1 MPDCTLPQAEYRAS
15 IRDYAI
21 PPWFNP
27 EFQALRQGPVV
38 LREASLFISK
48 FYKEHSTEDFENDLA
63 EYIYSSNAIEDA
75 GLNKPETWRI
85 VKQLLAG
92 EFVEADEELP
102 LRPSRFSK
110 ILRRKEVIQHVHAY
124 LYLQKTLS
132 ENVLTEAILLEAH
145 KVLLRGIPA
154 ARGEQGYQG
163 KYREVVVQVG
173 RPMIEG
179 GVESPVPLEKVEP
192 LMARWIEDFSNFQRN
207 SVKDPIAAAAN
218 LKLRFVYIHPF
229 LDRNGRMSRLLF
241 NILLGQH
248 YPHILCIFGENAKER
263 TRYQHAIHQTIHT
276 DNARIFSFYALR
288 RTVKSVIW
296 QLDNIQQSH
305 GDTSASTQASVIVVK
320 LEPIIRKK

>member
-1 MPDCTLPQAEYRAS
+1 MNTQPKALKTTWPN
-15 IRDYAI
+15 I
-21 PPWFNP
+21 PL
-27 EFQALRQGPVV
+27 Q
-38 LREASLFISK
+38 
-48 FYKEHSTEDFENDLA
+48 
-63 EYIYSSNAIEDA
+63 
-75 GLNKPETWRI
+75 
-85 VKQLLAG
+85 
-92 EFVEADEELP
+92 
-102 LRPSRFSK
+102 PSRFSK
-110 ILRRKEVIQHVHAY
+110 ILHRKEVIQHVHAY

-132 ENVLTEAILLEAH
+132 KNVLTEAILLEAH
-145 KVLLRGIPA
+145 KVLLRGTPA

-163 KYREVVVQVG
+163 KYREVAVQVG
-173 RPMIEG
+173 RPTIEG

-192 LMARWIEDFSNFQRN
+192 LMARWIEDFSNFQQS

-229 LDRNGRMSRLLF
+229 LDGNGRMSRLLF

-248 YPHILCIFGENAKER
+248 YPHILCIFGENARER

-320 LEPIIRKK
+320 LEPIMGKK